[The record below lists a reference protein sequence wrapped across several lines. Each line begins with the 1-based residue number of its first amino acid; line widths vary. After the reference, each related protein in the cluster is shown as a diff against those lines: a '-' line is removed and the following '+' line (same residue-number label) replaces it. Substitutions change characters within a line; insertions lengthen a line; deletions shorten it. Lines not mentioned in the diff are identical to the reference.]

1 MGGRLAARGAALP
14 LVLAA
19 GGPAGRDGDGDGD
32 HGHRLGRRAVGP
44 ARCGSPGATGLNT
57 TARQL
62 GGALGIAVLAALL
75 PGRAAHGDYT
85 AVYLFC
91 TLAAAGTAVAGM
103 LLAVRPAK
111 S

>member
-32 HGHRLGRRAVGP
+32 HGHRLGRRAVGGP
-44 ARCGSPGATGLNT
+44 LRFAGATGLNT